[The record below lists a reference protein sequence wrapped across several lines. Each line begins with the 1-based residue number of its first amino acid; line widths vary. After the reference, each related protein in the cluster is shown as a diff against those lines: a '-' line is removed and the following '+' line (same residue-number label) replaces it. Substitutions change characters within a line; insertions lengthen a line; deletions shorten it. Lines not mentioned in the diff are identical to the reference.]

1 LILEGHLLNLLHCR
15 AWLAVYVYATLF
27 YYHWLCLIHDLL
39 ICAPRH
45 LPYGLIDQAERV
57 DHLGLTRAHFS
68 NLCLQRVNLLPVL
81 DLGLPECLHRC
92 LLPSQTVLLSLDS
105 ALELSDARINLL
117 LLGLPDL
124 RALIFKLLGLI
135 LQLLNA
141 VLHGLYVEFQLL
153 LYADVLSDITLELLD
168 ELLVDLGARAFL
180 GEGRTLRVL
189 T

>member
-1 LILEGHLLNLLHCR
+1 M
-15 AWLAVYVYATLF
+15 YVYATLL

-105 ALELSDARINLL
+105 VLELSDPSVNLL
-117 LLGLPDL
+117 LLSLPDL
-124 RALIFKLLGLI
+124 GPLIFKLLGLI

-168 ELLVDLGARAFL
+168 EFLVDLGARAFL

>member
-15 AWLAVYVYATLF
+15 AWLAVYVYATLL
-27 YYHWLCLIHDLL
+27 YYHWLSLIHDLL
-39 ICAPRH
+39 IRAPRH
-45 LPYGLIDQAERV
+45 LPYCLVDQAEWV
-57 DHLGLTRAHFS
+57 YHLALTRAHFN

-81 DLGLPECLHRC
+81 DLSLPECLHRR

-124 RALIFKLLGLI
+124 GALIFKLLGLI
-135 LQLLNA
+135 LQLLNP
-141 VLHGLYVEFQLL
+141 VLHGLYVELKLL

-168 ELLVDLGARAFL
+168 EFLVDLGARAFL